1 MNPINYILNMQD
13 NASAPIQMVAKSIG
27 ITNNHVQ
34 VLNNTFVHTGNIINQ
49 VAEKAHEKI
58 GFLSSGFSKIK
69 EKITEAFS
77 IDSILEFGKKAL
89 DARVAYEKFHG
100 IKGGLNDQFEE
111 LNKNWD
117 TFLISLGGSGI
128 LTSVLSMLSQ
138 GLAIL
143 MAGLPTV
150 IAVFKNLWLSIE
162 PALKSIKDFITAAFS
177 FLDIKIIMEG
187 LSFAIAGVLLV
198 VDWFSVGLQT
208 LLDVLSP
215 FVTEVM
221 VLAGAWLLWANAT
234 AIHTGIM
241 AAFNAVMA
249 LSPITWIVIAVVA
262 LIAAIG
268 ILMTCTSGWGESWKH
283 VVTGAKLLWEGF
295 TELAKSKFSNLVDGF
310 MINMDRLKLAWYKVK
325 EALGLG
331 DSSENKN
338 MINQLNNDVIA
349 RTKAIAHSGDK
360 SKQALAQ
367 ASKEFSQVEIK
378 TDFSKLSKIKDS
390 LMGAKP
396 EKLLNGTQ
404 KQKSEK
410 TTGGKS
416 DSIVSGG
423 AKATNI
429 MINIQKL
436 QDDTKIYVDSSEK
449 GISNLGEKVQEM
461 LLRAVNSV
469 NQMQTEG

>member
-27 ITNNHVQ
+27 ITNNQVQ

-49 VAEKAHEKI
+49 VAEKAHAKI

-69 EKITEAFS
+69 EKITDAFS
-77 IDSILEFGKKAL
+77 IDSILEFGKKVL
-89 DARVAYEKFHG
+89 EARTTYEESRG
-100 IKGGLNDQFEE
+100 IEGGLKDQFKD
-111 LNKNWD
+111 LNDNWEK
-117 TFLISLGGSGI
+117 FLISLGGSGI
-128 LTSVLSMLSQ
+128 LNSVLNILSQ

-143 MAGLPTV
+143 MAVLPKV
-150 IAVFKNLWLSIE
+150 IAIFKNLWSSIE
-162 PALKSIKDFITAAFS
+162 PALKSIKDFINLAFS
-177 FLDIKIIMEG
+177 FLDVKVVMEG
-187 LSFAIAGVLLV
+187 LAFAIAGVLLV
-198 VDWFSVGLQT
+198 VDWFSIGLQT

-215 FVTEVM
+215 FATEVM

-249 LSPITWIVIAVVA
+249 LSPITWIVIGVVA
-262 LIAAIG
+262 LITVIG
-268 ILMTCTSGWGESWKH
+268 VLMSCTSGWGESWKH

-295 TELAKSKFSNLVDGF
+295 TELAKSKFNNLVDGF
-310 MINMDRLKLAWYKVK
+310 MINMDRLKIAWYKVK

-331 DSSENKN
+331 DSSENKK
-338 MINQLNNDVIA
+338 MINQLNNDIVA

-360 SKQALAQ
+360 SKKALAQ
-367 ASKEFSQVEIK
+367 AAKEFSQFEIK
-378 TDFSKLSKIKDS
+378 GDFSKLSKIKDS
-390 LMGAKP
+390 IMGATPEVIKP
-396 EKLLNGTQ
+396 KIE
-404 KQKSEK
+404 KSEK
-410 TTGGKS
+410 PTNGKS